1 MDIVGSPLVVLMITN
16 RNLGRSTQA
25 NVQDGCESVGGV
37 DIRGGDFGPSV
48 KALLVVLLLQAS
60 LMLPLTET
68 GVETSPQLEQEVI
81 GPHHESPP
89 WYDYP
94 EFPVWEQFGQN
105 PNRLP
110 ITASH
115 GPDGG
120 SVGGD
125 PGAAQKLDS
134 ITNPVIDWAYGSY
147 SLGNDALSTP
157 IANLE
162 NQINVE
168 AGAEDRC
175 AGDSLFAF
183 IVQQDSNDHSHLR
196 IVEGEDAEIAWTVDL
211 GETELVK
218 SSPVLTD
225 INQDGLLEVLL
236 AYDMSG
242 SMIVKAYSPILEC
255 GITGWSPGGAHAD
268 ELLWTWTDSSLAISR
283 PSPSPSVSI
292 SGHRPTTQV
301 LLADVDT
308 DETHEAIIAVWND
321 VEERIEVIALDL
333 EMSAPS
339 DPLWAAVLDQG
350 THPSDPAYVQTDS
363 STGHVLITTT
373 DSSTGAIWLWKLDGS
388 NGNEA
393 WSPRTMG
400 NTDGDTNVPHLR
412 LPGPVLANLDSDPA
426 LEVIVTIPTDLGGTG
441 NADGAEFRALEVTDG
456 QTELWSFNAIDGYAD
471 APPLPVDTDQDG
483 IFDYLCWVT
492 WTMTS
497 ESFTQERSGFAG
509 CHDVNQTIP
518 ALEWSRNLDLVNSE
532 GVLNDEIAVAPP
544 AIMDIN
550 NNGPPEL
557 IVAFG
562 RGLHAFDGASGSP
575 NGADSNWSEP
585 IEVPHRTWS
594 EVVFADMNGD
604 ATYDAVLGTVSIS
617 EGNIDIRPLNDG
629 RSIIF
634 DPSEPNPGEDISITA
649 FYENSGNIPSD
660 ESVDAVLYA
669 NGIEIARNRA
679 ESMEPAAPTGDGSD
693 ASFQATWS
701 GGLGNHAFRLVLDP
715 DGNLSQS
722 RTDNDIFETTLSIVP
737 AFNASIL
744 IPSTP
749 TRVDPGGSSE
759 VSPTVIST
767 GREEGIWTLTV
778 DDDGLPEGWSWS
790 DHTPGGLEDILIE
803 SGTYWSPIISISAP
817 ESATGD
823 EEGHLTLSLALES
836 DKQIAIS
843 AILPVEANRTRGLS
857 VLGPEG
863 LPASQGFGFSG
874 DSAVAWIMVENLG
887 NAVENQVLLSWAST
901 EWGDDLRLL
910 DPITEDE
917 LIVLNLEPYS
927 KTEIHAVLDVPANA
941 AQGENVST
949 NLQLCVGQG
958 AEQTC
963 DSIDLT
969 FTSAMIVVE
978 PPHQRMVPGG
988 TNYTVRAKFADGV
1001 TSANWS
1007 LSDIGMSA
1015 PGWEWT
1021 SAGNGDLTIDG
1032 DRMEISGPPGVML
1045 EGVLEV
1051 RQIVSLQNI
1060 QPGFHRYE
1068 GEAYG
1073 VSGAHVSFTLEIL
1086 QEHMASLEMANP
1098 QDGEDRSIEVG
1109 VPYNS
1114 MLRMRNSG
1122 NGNDQYSLLWE
1133 ASYEDGSVAEG
1144 TQVSLA
1150 LTEVTLGPG
1159 ELQAVPISITIDE
1172 GTEAE
1177 RPIDVRISMQSSL
1190 DPVAEDFVTYHVS
1203 ALQDR
1208 SWDLISLTSN
1218 GRESANHRLLADPG
1232 DVVNLVLSVRNSG
1245 NYADSLTLIP
1255 TVSIGGSEMEN
1266 WIQVH
1271 NSISQIGIG
1280 SIASINATLFI
1291 PDSSTNGTI
1300 VVVDLEIA
1308 AQNGDTMGTTSVEY
1322 EITRR
1327 SAWGASFG
1335 EADLEIPVGGSEL
1348 AIDLIQLGNAPSAPY
1363 LTTQIIGQKG
1373 WSVTSPDI
1381 SQEMSPGESR
1391 RVMLNVTPPLDAVH
1405 SLTVDLILRIR
1416 DADGSGLTEISIP
1429 ARVEASRSYS
1439 VQSVDT
1445 WHVVP
1450 DDGGFP
1456 LAWIENTGNAASS
1469 INLTV
1474 IGLPEDWAVEGPLS
1488 VTVAAGE
1495 QRGLPISLTPP
1506 STWDG
1511 APFVVRLGTNN
1522 EDNAQNEMM
1531 LEVVSSNSSWSRT
1544 PVFSLTMGGSAL
1556 LEIHGTGPT
1565 SNVVDVDSGRELQW
1579 DPMGFWVLS
1588 DSVSGMGS
1596 VLVDGSDAIPY
1607 RVNLV
1612 QITTRSITCSL
1623 SGFYGSLDSGCII
1636 STGDD
1641 DLSLQ
1646 GMLIDDEGRIVD
1658 ELSVY
1663 LEAGESGYLNLSH
1676 DSWSPEP
1683 GVKAVSIRIYDEYGR
1698 LLVVTHTDVSVR
1710 YSEYWNLAIIG
1721 LELDPPSY
1729 DPDSDTQR
1737 IRVLISREGL
1747 QSYDGL
1753 DCRVILQA
1761 PGVEDRV
1768 HIVDI
1773 AGTYAPEPL
1782 IERPGSLDD
1791 GIEVSVRLS
1800 CSFPW
1805 DGDSDS
1811 SDDLS
1816 RVILAGAAGSS
1827 TRSEDFRTGAI
1838 KAIIIIVLG
1847 GVVIANSRSRAQ
1859 QKNLEEMAKRILEE
1873 RAARKKPTK
1882 GVESPPPSRIAKVAV
1897 QDVIPESKEE
1907 REQEANEASDMIDP
1921 DADLDEFERRLKRLG
1936 R

>member
-1 MDIVGSPLVVLMITN
+1 M
-16 RNLGRSTQA
+16 
-25 NVQDGCESVGGV
+25 
-37 DIRGGDFGPSV
+37 DIRGAGFRPSA
-48 KALLVVLLLQAS
+48 KAVLVVILLQAS
-60 LMLPLTET
+60 LMLPLTERSFEST
-68 GVETSPQLEQEVI
+68 PHLEEEGVNSS
-81 GPHHESPP
+81 HESPP

-110 ITASH
+110 VTASH

-125 PGAAQKLDS
+125 PGAAQELDS

-157 IANLE
+157 IASLE
-162 NQINVE
+162 NQIIVE

-175 AGDSLFAF
+175 GGDSLFAF
-183 IVQQDSNDHSHLR
+183 IVQQDSDDRSHLR
-196 IVEGEDAEIAWTVDL
+196 IIEGEDAEIAWSVDL
-211 GETELVK
+211 GATELVK

-225 INQDGLLEVLL
+225 IDQDGVLEVLV
-236 AYDMSG
+236 AYDASG
-242 SMIVKAYSPILEC
+242 SMIVKAYSPLLEC
-255 GITGWSPGGAHAD
+255 GITGWSPSGTHTD
-268 ELLWTWTDSSLAISR
+268 ELLWTWSDSDLAISR

-301 LLADVDT
+301 LLADVDN
-308 DETHEAIIAVWND
+308 DEVNEAIIAVWN
-321 VEERIEVIALDL
+321 EAQERIEVIALDL
-333 EMSAPS
+333 GMTAPS
-339 DPLWAAVLDQG
+339 DPLWAAILDQG
-350 THPSDPAYVQTDS
+350 THPSDPAYVQADS
-363 STGHVLITTT
+363 TTGYVLITTT

-393 WSPRTMG
+393 WSPRTMS

-412 LPGPVLANLDSDPA
+412 LPGPVLSNLDSDPA

-456 QTELWSFNAIDGYAD
+456 QTELWSVNAIDGYAD
-471 APPLPVDTDQDG
+471 APPLPVDTDHDG
-483 IFDYLCWVT
+483 IFDHLCWVT

-497 ESFTQERSGFAG
+497 ESFTQERSGFTG

-550 NNGPPEL
+550 SNGPPEL

-604 ATYDAVLGTVSIS
+604 ATYDAVLGTVSVS
-617 EGNIDIRPLNDG
+617 EGNFDIRPLNDG

-634 DPSEPNPGEDISITA
+634 DPSEPDPGEDISISV
-649 FYENSGNIPSD
+649 FYENSGNLPSD

-669 NGIEIARNRA
+669 NGIEIASHRA
-679 ESMEPAAPTGDGSD
+679 EPMDPTAPSGEGSD
-693 ASFQATWS
+693 TSFQATWS
-701 GGLGNHAFRLVLDP
+701 GGLGNHAFRLVVDP
-715 DGNLSQS
+715 EGNLSQS

-737 AFNASIL
+737 AYNASIL
-744 IPSTP
+744 IPSAP
-749 TRVDPGGSSE
+749 ARVDPGGSSE

-767 GREEGIWTLTV
+767 GREEGAWTLTV
-778 DDDGLPEGWSWS
+778 DDEGLPGGWSWS
-790 DHTPGGLEDILIE
+790 DHTPGGLEGVLIE
-803 SGTYWSPIISISAP
+803 SGTYWSPVIHISAP

-823 EEGHLTLSLALES
+823 AEGHLTLSLTLDS
-836 DKQIAIS
+836 DSQVEIS
-843 AILPVEANRTRGLS
+843 AVLPVEANRTRGLS

-863 LPASQGFGFSG
+863 LPVSQGFGFSG
-874 DSAVAWIMVENLG
+874 GSAVAWILVENLG
-887 NAVENQVLLSWAST
+887 NAVEDQVLLSWAST
-901 EWGDDLRLL
+901 EWGDDLRLR
-910 DPITEDE
+910 DPATDE
-917 LIVLNLEPYS
+917 EMIVLNLEPYS
-927 KTEIHAVLDVPANA
+927 ETEIHAVLDVPVGT

-949 NLQLCVGQG
+949 TLQLCVGQG
-958 AEQTC
+958 NEQTC

-978 PPHQRMVPGG
+978 PPHRRMIPG
-988 TNYTVRAKFADGV
+988 TANYTVKAKLANGI
-1001 TSANWS
+1001 TSVNWS

-1015 PGWEWT
+1015 SGWEWA
-1021 SAGNGDLTIDG
+1021 SSGDGDLSVDG
-1032 DRMEISGPPGVML
+1032 DRMEISGASGLML

-1051 RQIVSLQNI
+1051 RQVASLQYI

-1068 GEAYG
+1068 GGSDEEPGAYI
-1073 VSGAHVSFTLEIL
+1073 SFTLEIL
-1086 QEHMASLEMANP
+1086 QEHRASLEMADP
-1098 QDGEDRSIEVG
+1098 QDGEDMSIEVG
-1109 VPYNS
+1109 IPFNS

-1122 NGNDQYSLLWE
+1122 NGNDQYSLSWE
-1133 ASYEDGSVAEG
+1133 ASFADGDAFDGVV
-1144 TQVSLA
+1144 VSLA
-1150 LTEVTLGPG
+1150 LSEVALGPG
-1159 ELQAVPISITIDE
+1159 GLQAVPISITIEE

-1177 RPIDVRISMQSSL
+1177 RPIEVKILMESDIDL
-1190 DPVAEDFVTYHVS
+1190 EAGDFVTYHVS

-1208 SWDLISLTSN
+1208 SWDLLSLTSD
-1218 GRESANHRLLADPG
+1218 GKESANRRLLADPG
-1232 DVVNLVLSVRNSG
+1232 DVVDIVLSVRNSG
-1245 NYADSLTLIP
+1245 NYADSLSLVS
-1255 TVSIGGSEMEN
+1255 TVSIDGSEIEN

-1271 NSISQIGIG
+1271 NSITQIGIG
-1280 SIASINATLFI
+1280 NTSKIDATLSI
-1291 PDSSTNGTI
+1291 PESSTNGTI
-1300 VVVDLEIA
+1300 VVVDLEIVA
-1308 AQNGDTMGTTSVEY
+1308 DNGDLMGVTSVEF

-1335 EADLEIPVGGSEL
+1335 GADLEIPVGGSEL
-1348 AIDLIQLGNAPSAPY
+1348 AIDLIQLGNAPSIPY

-1373 WSVTSPDI
+1373 WSVTSPNI
-1381 SQEMSPGESR
+1381 SEEMSPGDLR

-1405 SLTVDLILRIR
+1405 SLTVDLVLRIR

-1439 VQSVDT
+1439 VESVET
-1445 WHVVP
+1445 WHVMP
-1450 DDGGFP
+1450 GDGGYP
-1456 LAWIENTGNAASS
+1456 LAWVENTGNAASS
-1469 INLTV
+1469 INLSV
-1474 IGLPEDWAVEGPLS
+1474 IGLPEGWTAEAPS
-1488 VTVAAGE
+1488 SITVAAGE
-1495 QRGLPISLTPP
+1495 LRGLPISLTPP
-1506 STWDG
+1506 SDWDG
-1511 APFVVRLGTNN
+1511 EPFVVRVGTSN
-1522 EDNAQNEMM
+1522 EDNTQYEMM

-1565 SNVVDVDSGRELQW
+1565 SNVVDANSGSALQW

-1588 DSVSGMGS
+1588 DSVGGMGS
-1596 VLVDGSDAIPY
+1596 VLIDGSDSIPY
-1607 RVNLV
+1607 RVQLV
-1612 QITTRSITCSL
+1612 QITPRSITCSL
-1623 SGFYGSLDSGCII
+1623 NGFYGSINAGCLI
-1636 STGDD
+1636 GVGED

-1646 GMLIDDEGRIVD
+1646 GMLIDDEGGIVD
-1658 ELSVY
+1658 DLNIFLQS
-1663 LEAGESGYLNLSH
+1663 GESGYLNLTY

-1698 LLVVTHTDVSVR
+1698 LLIVKHTDISVR
-1710 YSEYWNLAIIG
+1710 YSDYWNLAIIG
-1721 LELDPPSY
+1721 LELDPPAY

-1747 QSYDGL
+1747 QSYEGL
-1753 DCRVILQA
+1753 DCRVVLQA
-1761 PGVEDRV
+1761 PGVGERV
-1768 HIVDI
+1768 HIVDV

-1782 IERPGSLDD
+1782 IERPESLND
-1791 GIEVSVRLS
+1791 GVEVSVRLS

-1811 SDDLS
+1811 SDDVS

-1838 KAIIIIVLG
+1838 SATLIIVLG
-1847 GVVIANSRSRAQ
+1847 GVIIASRRSRAQ
-1859 QKNLEEMAKRILEE
+1859 QRDLEEMAKRILEE
-1873 RAARKKPTK
+1873 RAARRKPAKEVVAPT
-1882 GVESPPPSRIAKVAV
+1882 SSRIAKVAEEIPV
-1897 QDVIPESKEE
+1897 TGPKEVVVHEMGEVSKDVEPEDS
-1907 REQEANEASDMIDP
+1907 
-1921 DADLDEFERRLKRLG
+1921 LDEFERRLNRLG